1 MTVDLQIMKSD
12 EIAMLIEKYKMVI
25 MNMVI
30 MFKHMSNID
39 KNKLVNVIQTI
50 RCISQVLQSIYI
62 SHEKL
67 IILFDREGE
76 MIDYERDYINIFVYR
91 FCDLLLNDL
100 LYL

>member
-1 MTVDLQIMKSD
+1 MKMTVSLQILKTT

-25 MNMVI
+25 MNMII
-30 MFKHMSNID
+30 MLKSMSNID
-39 KNKLVNVIQTI
+39 KHKLVNNIQTI

-76 MIDYERDYINIFVYR
+76 MIDYERDYINITVSR
-91 FCDLLLNDL
+91 FCDLLLNEL
-100 LYL
+100 L